1 MMNSL
6 KNWYVYNQ
14 DAISW
19 FIIGWMSLACLDALS
34 EGRYMWALI
43 NAGLVWLNYSLSKVR
58 L

>member
-1 MMNSL
+1 MMNSI
-6 KNWYVYNQ
+6 KNWYIRNQ

-19 FIIGWMSLACLDALS
+19 FLIGWMSLACLDALA
-34 EGRYMWALI
+34 EGRYVSALI